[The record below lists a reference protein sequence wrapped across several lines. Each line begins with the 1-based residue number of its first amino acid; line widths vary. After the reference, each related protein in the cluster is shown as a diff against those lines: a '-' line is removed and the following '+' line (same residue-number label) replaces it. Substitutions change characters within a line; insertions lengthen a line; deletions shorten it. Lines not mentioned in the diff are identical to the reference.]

1 MAKPALSVAA
11 GLSIYQDSRRFISMA
26 NVFLSS
32 GGSFI
37 LGSTA
42 KVYGSSG
49 SENVAIQNGL
59 TGIQVDQ
66 NVESVALMGNSADY
80 LYQQAG
86 NQLKIFTAA
95 SQLICSTPLQGD
107 TDGTRFVFANGSVYG
122 KLTTGVMSFGGT
134 TVGSSFPVP
143 VNPGTIDNSVGNSLS
158 GLLANIVSSED
169 PATVNVFLDSGDQFV
184 SGSVASAYGSSG
196 VEKVRI
202 QDGVTGF
209 KVDQNVEHV
218 ILAGNTGDYLYQQGG
233 NQLKVYTG
241 SVLACTIPLQG
252 DADGTQIV
260 FANGSVSAKL
270 AAGVMSFGGT
280 TVSSSA
286 PGSLI
291 PATIDTGSTSA
302 DIVMS
307 AVGSENRMDNC
318 LANKTGLTDIHL
330 ELVSPNLLSHP
341 DIIHST
347 GGDVFAGTS
356 VTLAGVPD
364 GHDMAGFI

>member
-1 MAKPALSVAA
+1 
-11 GLSIYQDSRRFISMA
+11 MA

-32 GGSFI
+32 GGGFI

-42 KVYGSSG
+42 KVYGSNG
-49 SENVAIQNGL
+49 SENIAIQNGL

-66 NVESVALMGNSADY
+66 NLESVALMGNSGDY

-86 NQLKIFTAA
+86 NQLKIFTLT

-107 TDGTRFVFANGSVYG
+107 ADGTRFVFANGSVYG
-122 KLTTGVMSFGGT
+122 KLTTGVMTFGGT
-134 TVGSSFPVP
+134 TVGSSFPGT
-143 VNPGTIDNSVGNSLS
+143 VNPGTIDNSVGSSLS
-158 GLLANIVSSED
+158 GVLANIVSSED
-169 PATVNVFLDSGDQFV
+169 PATAMVFLDSGDQFV
-184 SGSVASAYGSSG
+184 SGSVASVYGSSG

-241 SVLACTIPLQG
+241 STLACTIPLQG

-260 FANGSVSAKL
+260 FANGSVSTKL

-280 TVSSSA
+280 TVSGST

-291 PATIDTGSTSA
+291 PAIIDTSTTSA
-302 DIVMS
+302 YVIMPVGKSGGKIDISQVQHNIINIHS
-307 AVGSENRMDNC
+307 
-318 LANKTGLTDIHL
+318 GLTSSNLI
-330 ELVSPNLLSHP
+330 SPSDMSFGGTIEP
-341 DIIHST
+341 ISASGSIFST
-347 GGDVFAGTS
+347 GGDTFAS
-356 VTLAGVPD
+356 PAVTLTGLSD
-364 GHDMAGFI
+364 GQDLTGLV